1 MTFNK
6 VDVLRINKDNEM
18 ANMMRKEQRLVTEN
32 KKLKAELLVL
42 QKTCTKLRAERDTSL
57 EAEQHALI
65 RAATFED
72 ERGKLQRNFKV

>member
-32 KKLKAELLVL
+32 KKLKAELLLVQVHVQFEL
-42 QKTCTKLRAERDTSL
+42 NHLSSL
-57 EAEQHALI
+57 
-65 RAATFED
+65 
-72 ERGKLQRNFKV
+72 